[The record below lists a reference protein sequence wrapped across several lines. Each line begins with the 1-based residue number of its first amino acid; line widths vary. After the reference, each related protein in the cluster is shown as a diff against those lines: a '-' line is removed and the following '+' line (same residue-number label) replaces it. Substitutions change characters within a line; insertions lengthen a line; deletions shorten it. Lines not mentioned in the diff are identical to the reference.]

1 MPLPPVGAPPAVAGA
16 DTLFALLDL
25 IHNPDDYK
33 KRVDLL
39 TQMTND
45 ANDAI
50 KNAHAIVAEKL
61 ASQSDEI
68 ARLRAE
74 FQEEVAA
81 TRKALA
87 DEIEKTL
94 KAAKAKDDEFVAR
107 DAALQE
113 RETRLQAQSLS
124 LEVQKAALNAATQ
137 ALEQQTA
144 ALVERERDLEQ
155 RLERLRAATSVV

>member
-25 IHNPDDYK
+25 IHNPDEYK

-68 ARLRAE
+68 AQMRAE
-74 FQEEVAA
+74 FQEEAA
-81 TRKALA
+81 RIRKELA
-87 DEIEKTL
+87 DKIA
-94 KAAKAKDDEFVAR
+94 KAAQDAQTQAAEFASR
-107 DAALQE
+107 EAALQKRE
-113 RETRLQAQSLS
+113 QDMASCEVSVRAAQEQLDRETKLLNERIT
-124 LEVQKAALNAATQ
+124 ALA
-137 ALEQQTA
+137 
-144 ALVERERDLEQ
+144 ERERDLEQ